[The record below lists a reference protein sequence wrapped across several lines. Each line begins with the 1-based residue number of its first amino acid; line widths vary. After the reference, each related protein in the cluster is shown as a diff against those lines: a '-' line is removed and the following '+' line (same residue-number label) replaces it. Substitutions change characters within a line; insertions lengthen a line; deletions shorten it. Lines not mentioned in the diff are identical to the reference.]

1 MNPKSCACAVM
12 LLFASGCSHGVMLLE
27 SDVPLPEG
35 MTTVQSADIRR
46 SAGTVTGG
54 KFLLTGEVND
64 AATLL
69 RETITR
75 YEAAGWTVVNRVVG
89 LDHSEA
95 VFAKDA
101 RRVQLTIDRRAL
113 DPAMSAGML
122 EVSTTTTG

>member
-1 MNPKSCACAVM
+1 M

-89 LDHSEA
+89 LDHSEV